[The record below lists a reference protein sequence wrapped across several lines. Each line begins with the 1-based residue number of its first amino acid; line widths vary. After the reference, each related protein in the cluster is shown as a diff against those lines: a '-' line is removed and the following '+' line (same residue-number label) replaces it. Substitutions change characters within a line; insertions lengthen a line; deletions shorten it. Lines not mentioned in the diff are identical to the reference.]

1 MKPEETSRL
10 DKAEFSQPLCTAV
23 QIGLVNLLR
32 SWGIIPAAVVGHSSG
47 EIAAAYASHAITAS
61 AAIIVAYYRGQ
72 VTKKSFRAGGMTA
85 VGMGRAMVT
94 PYLRRGVVI
103 ACENSPSSVTLSGD
117 KKALNS
123 VVVKISSEKP
133 EVFVRHLKVDMAYH
147 SCKCSVAALPKR

>member
-1 MKPEETSRL
+1 
-10 DKAEFSQPLCTAV
+10 
-23 QIGLVNLLR
+23 
-32 SWGIIPAAVVGHSSG
+32 
-47 EIAAAYASHAITAS
+47 
-61 AAIIVAYYRGQ
+61 
-72 VTKKSFRAGGMTA
+72 
-85 VGMGRAMVT
+85 MVT

-147 SCKCSVAALPKR
+147 SCKCSVVALPKVSVRTSIVKLMNVRPYGRGW